1 MRPESTEIVARLATV
16 LTPDDLETDPNRI
29 GPKLRDNSWLSPVLA
44 EHISGM
50 TESDG
55 ASMNVIALAS
65 PASID
70 ELRRCVS
77 VLFEAD
83 TPMTMLGAGT
93 TNFGQT
99 VPLEG
104 GVVISTRHLN
114 EIIEIGD
121 GFVNVQAGVTASRIE
136 AAARATGQAL
146 PVITTTHN
154 VATAA
159 GWVCGGH
166 VGLGSSTWGSVFAGN
181 VLGAELLTVAAEPE
195 VLTLG
200 PGEVHSVLHAYGTT
214 GIVTNVT
221 MRLVPANEWV
231 ELVVVHDG
239 FDDAARFVTELSRR
253 PELRIRVAA
262 AQDPPLTPAFTAL
275 RDVVSP
281 GQALTLVVVEASD
294 VDEVSELVVST
305 DGSSTTWRGLGAERK
320 PTLEV
325 MVYGHRMLWV
335 KKLFPE
341 SAFLHCYLD
350 QHDPLAHISRIKA
363 LWGDRVL
370 VELKFMQSPYLSAR
384 FGTDPDEPLPA
395 ALVCIADGVADLDA
409 VMASF
414 DELGVRYQNPHTFFL
429 DQKGLF
435 ADPSALRAFKATVDP
450 KGLLNPG
457 KFSDEHPDAEDSSL

>member
-1 MRPESTEIVARLATV
+1 MRLESTEIVARLATV
-16 LTPDDLETDPNRI
+16 LAPDDLETDPNRI

-44 EHISGM
+44 EHISEM
-50 TESDG
+50 TESHG

-121 GFVNVQAGVTASRIE
+121 GFINVQAGVTASRIE
-136 AAARATGQAL
+136 AAARETGQAL

-166 VGLGSSTWGSVFAGN
+166 VGLG
-181 VLGAELLTVAAEPE
+181 AELLTVAAEPE

-200 PGEVHSVLHAYGTT
+200 PSEVHSVLHTYGTT

-253 PELRIRVAA
+253 PGLRIRVAA

-275 RDVVSP
+275 RDVVSA

-294 VDEVSELVVST
+294 VDEVSELVAST

-335 KKLFPE
+335 KKLLPE

-384 FGTDPDEPLPA
+384 FGTDPGEPLPA
-395 ALVCIADGVADLDA
+395 ALVCIADGVSDLDA

-414 DELGVRYQNPHTFFL
+414 DELDVRYQNPHTFFL

-457 KFSDEHPDAEDSSL
+457 KFSDEHPDVEDSSL